1 MAKLRC
7 ELKYNEEK
15 EKDLLTLSK
24 KMGLDLPD
32 SCGGKGKCGKCTVA
46 ILSGDVNKPTKAEE
60 KELKKKELEDGVR
73 LACQVIPKGD
83 VTFKVVE

>member
-1 MAKLRC
+1 MAKLSC
-7 ELKYNEEK
+7 VLKYKEDK

-32 SCGGKGKCGKCTVA
+32 SCDGKGKCGKCTVT
-46 ILSGDVNKPTKAEE
+46 ILSGDVNTPTKSEE
-60 KELKKKELEDGVR
+60 KLLKKKDLEEGVR

-83 VTFKVVE
+83 VEFKVE